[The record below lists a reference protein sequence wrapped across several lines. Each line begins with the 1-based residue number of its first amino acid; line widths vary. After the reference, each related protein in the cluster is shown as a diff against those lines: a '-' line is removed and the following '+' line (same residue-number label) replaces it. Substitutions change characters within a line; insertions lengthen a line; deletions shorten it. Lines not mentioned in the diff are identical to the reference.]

1 MAAKANFIAKPLC
14 PLGRRRREDKTPM
27 KAFLKSDLFFRFLGG
42 FVLGAIGMFA
52 FHQEEPSMIAPSAIA
67 APAADY
73 ATR

>member
-1 MAAKANFIAKPLC
+1 
-14 PLGRRRREDKTPM
+14 M

-73 ATR
+73 APR